1 MHPTRPLIAAAL
13 CAGGGLAFAAS
24 VPSVSAEPPL
34 LPAPQFRY
42 PIHDMSRPQPAAV
55 TPGEASCGD
64 RAGTAP
70 SDAVVLFDGR
80 DLSKWRSGSG
90 DAKWEVVDGAMRVR
104 PGSGDLSTRESF
116 GDCQLHL
123 EWMVPKTL
131 TPSGQ
136 AGANSG
142 VFLMNQYEVQILQS
156 FGNKTY
162 PDGMAGALYGQYP
175 PMVNACRPQGEWN
188 TYSIIFR
195 APRFDGNGNLRAPA
209 TTTVL
214 LNGVLVQD
222 EAEIL
227 GSTAHMARAA
237 YRAHPDRLPIRLQDH
252 GDAILFR
259 NIWVRPLPER
269 PVAE

>member
-1 MHPTRPLIAAAL
+1 LPTDHPRLAAAL
-13 CAGGGLAFAAS
+13 LASAAAALLAA
-24 VPSVSAEPPL
+24 AEPPL

-42 PIHDMSRPQPAAV
+42 PIHDMNRPQPAAV
-55 TPGEASCGD
+55 APGEASCGN

-80 DLSKWRSGSG
+80 DLSKWRSGNG
-90 DAKWEVVDGAMRVR
+90 EAKWEVVDGAMRVK
-104 PGSGDLSTRESF
+104 PGSGDLSTREAF

-123 EWMVPKTL
+123 EWMVPKEL

-188 TYSIIFR
+188 TYTIIFR
-195 APRFDGNGNLRAPA
+195 APRFDGGGNLRVPA
-209 TTTVL
+209 TATVL

-237 YRAHPDRLPIRLQDH
+237 YRDHPDRLPIRLQDH
-252 GDAILFR
+252 DDAILFR

>member
-1 MHPTRPLIAAAL
+1 MTKLAPLLSIALLAGAVVAL
-13 CAGGGLAFAAS
+13 VPAS
-24 VPSVSAEPPL
+24 KCGAEPPL
-34 LPAPQFRY
+34 LPRQPQFRF
-42 PIHDMSRPQPAAV
+42 PIHDMNRPQPPLVAPGQA
-55 TPGEASCGD
+55 PCGEA
-64 RAGTAP
+64 AGTAP
-70 SDAVVLFDGR
+70 SDAIVLFDGR
-80 DLSKWRSGSG
+80 DLSKWRSGNG
-90 DAKWEVVDGAMRVR
+90 EAKWEVVDGAMRVR
-104 PGSGDLSTRESF
+104 PGSGDLSTREAF
-116 GDCQLHL
+116 GDCQLHI
-123 EWMVPKTL
+123 EWMVPPDLK
-131 TPSGQ
+131 PSGQ

-156 FGNKTY
+156 FGNRTY

-188 TYSIIFR
+188 TYQIVFR
-195 APRFDGNGNLRAPA
+195 GPRFDGDGSLLAPA
-209 TTTVL
+209 TATVL

-222 EAEIL
+222 HAEIL

-237 YRAHPDRLPIRLQDH
+237 YRAHPERLPIRLQDH